1 MSLWHTDLTD
11 LTDFE
16 PSARCEWQLVTV
28 IGLLWL
34 LACCGYWLVVV
45 IDLLCFKWQIKKR
58 YPWAM
63 RSIGRVRSV
72 RTVCLKNESRVPNKI
87 RFIHKIRV
95 QKNLMF
101 KCERTAA
108 NKDPWD
114 PWDPCAKK
122 MSSMCKRN
130 IRVIR
135 VITSLR
141 SVGLRR
147 ISCSKKSRVQVC
159 RKTFVLFELFVFKKN
174 IEWHFVFQDLVQPS
188 SSPIPSAIDSPSK
201 CHR

>member
-1 MSLWHTDLTD
+1 
-11 LTDFE
+11 
-16 PSARCEWQLVTV
+16 
-28 IGLLWL
+28 
-34 LACCGYWLVVV
+34 
-45 IDLLCFKWQIKKR
+45 
-58 YPWAM
+58 M
-63 RSIGRVRSV
+63 RSLVYLFDRPILPFYNKGTKLSLVIIVLPWFFNIYATASHSFCKLRVRSV
-72 RTVCLKNESRVPNKI
+72 RSVCLKNESRVPNKI
-87 RFIHKIRV
+87 RVKFVFKKISCSSVSAPPRTKICEIRV
-95 QKNLMF
+95 LK
-101 KCERTAA
+101 
-108 NKDPWD
+108 
-114 PWDPCAKK
+114 
-122 MSSMCKRN
+122 N

-159 RKTFVLFELFVFKKN
+159 QKTFVLFELFVFKKN